1 MSFRGTPLF
10 FASLLFVVGLPL
22 SSHAVEVDSVINVG
36 YEPGGDKLLN
46 VVFTNGDSASIRANE
61 GISFSAGAM
70 FYHTSDLTWQ
80 TQATVGVKY
89 MPIYAHNGR
98 AEWITYPIEV
108 VGFYNTNLL
117 RFGAGLVYQINP
129 HIDTSGAVSPYQA
142 NLDNTFGYIVQV
154 GFRAKKR
161 QGFSVDVRY
170 MAIRYSG
177 DLVVGGVSQTVSNA
191 DGSSVGV
198 QVSALF

>member
-1 MSFRGTPLF
+1 MPFGKSLYVASFTVV
-10 FASLLFVVGLPL
+10 ASLSLP
-22 SSHAVEVDSVINVG
+22 SYAVELDSVISVG

-46 VVFTNGDSASIRANE
+46 VIFTNSDSASIRANE
-61 GISFSAGAM
+61 GVSLSAGAM

-80 TQATVGVKY
+80 TQAMVGVKY

-108 VGFYNTNLL
+108 MGFYNTNLL
-117 RFGAGLVYQINP
+117 RFGAGLVYHINP

-142 NLDNTFGYIVQV
+142 DLDNAFGYIVQV

-161 QGFSVDVRY
+161 QGFSVDLRY
-170 MAIRYSG
+170 TSIRYSG

-191 DGSSVGV
+191 DGSSIGV